1 MRDCGIVIG
10 SETQAQPVVIGID
23 TVYIHQD
30 IDKYEDE
37 NYLLYKY
44 HEYQYDKDEYIDIVT
59 TYMISMNNI
68 STVLSL

>member
-44 HEYQYDKDEYIDIVT
+44 HEYQYTIALIKK
-59 TYMISMNNI
+59 N
-68 STVLSL
+68 